1 MEASSELI
9 ISLGA
14 LAFSIAAFII
24 SFIHNRNLA
33 RENIRIKKAAYYM
46 ERNSD
51 VESKLAKWPE
61 ALKFY
66 GIDLQDAKKDNI
78 SKEQITY
85 LILSLNALYSYC
97 QAEGISIYEEIRNND
112 YRKRM
117 FSQKETRK
125 TWEYAQNFFQDHVKS
140 EIDKY
145 LKEEYSDEYENKI

>member
-1 MEASSELI
+1 MELSSELI

-46 ERNSD
+46 QRNSD
-51 VESKLAKWPE
+51 VESKLPKWPE

-66 GIDLQDAKKDNI
+66 GIDLQEAKKDNI

-85 LILSLNALYSYC
+85 LILSLNAFYSYC
-97 QAEGISIYEEIRNND
+97 QAEGISIYEEIKNND
-112 YRKRM
+112 YRQRM

-125 TWEYAQNFFQDHVKS
+125 TWKYAQKFFQDDVRS

-145 LKEEYSDEYENKI
+145 LKENYSDESKIKI